1 MKIKDNIAN
10 EPAEDIRQS
19 TVNNDSTENR
29 LKYTSKKYQCPLCEG
44 KELIMRYEAGYVYS
58 YVIDNDAPGLMNSDE
73 FLSYLYD
80 KRELKEARTYIECS
94 KCGSQFPPEALIG
107 GFISE
112 KDKTK
117 ERAFH

>member
-1 MKIKDNIAN
+1 M
-10 EPAEDIRQS
+10 
-19 TVNNDSTENR
+19 DSKETI
-29 LKYTSKKYQCPLCEG
+29 TSKVDTDKRQNTGNKENTADTIKCKSKRYQCPVCDS
-44 KELIMRYEAGYVYS
+44 KELIMRHEASYVYS

-94 KCGSQFPPEALIG
+94 NCGTQYPSDFLKGEL
-107 GFISE
+107 ISE
-112 KDKTK
+112 KDDSK